1 MSIGIKKITQNIG
14 WLMFD
19 QFFILFLQFIVG
31 VKVANYYGAELY
43 GKYSYAMS
51 LVGFSGIFFEILNS
65 RVIKKYYTEENFD
78 KIVYNITFFK
88 NSIAILLFIVPIFF
102 KVVLEIDNTLFYLL
116 IFMCLDNI
124 LSTTTF
130 GIENFFEYKLESR
143 RIVISNN
150 IVKIIS
156 YSLQYI
162 CMLLNM
168 GIIIIPIIRCI
179 GSFIRVCLLK
189 YQYKKYYLTNK
200 KIKNKLNIKLLWKM
214 IDEGKF
220 LWITFVSF
228 LIYTQLDKLMI
239 NYYLGEEEVGIY
251 TIGIQ
256 LSGILSILIGPVQ
269 NSIYPKMIELYK
281 ESYEKYYNFF
291 LLSNTAITQL
301 YLVLTFLSIIVVK
314 HLFRYVYKP
323 EYNPAIVVYSI
334 LAFSVFI
341 KAVGSLQTSHLTI
354 RGLTQKSFYK
364 TLAGLILN
372 IILNSLLIPK
382 YGINGAALATFI
394 TQFFVLI
401 FLDFFIKEYREHAF
415 VQLKSFNTFY
425 LLKMIKD
432 RGVKNEIRNNKE
444 NIF

>member
-65 RVIKKYYTEENFD
+65 RVIKKYYTEENFN
-78 KIVYNITFFK
+78 KIVYNITFLK
-88 NSIAILLFIVPIFF
+88 NSIAIILFLVPIFL

-168 GIIIIPIIRCI
+168 GIIVIPIIRCV
-179 GSFIRVCLLK
+179 GSFTRVCLLK
-189 YQYKKYYLTNK
+189 YQYKKYYLINK

-214 IDEGKF
+214 IDESKF

-291 LLSNTAITQL
+291 LLSNTMITQL
-301 YLVLTFLSIIVVK
+301 YLVLTISSIIVVRY
-314 HLFRYVYKP
+314 LFRYVYEP
-323 EYNPAIVVYSI
+323 EYSPAIIVYSI

-354 RGLTQKSFYK
+354 KGLTQKTFYK

-372 IILNSLLIPK
+372 IVLNSLLIPK
-382 YGINGAALATFI
+382 YGINGAALATLI

-432 RGVKNEIRNNKE
+432 RGVKNEIRNNKK

>member
-143 RIVISNN
+143 RVVISNN

-168 GIIIIPIIRCI
+168 GIIIIPIIRCV

-189 YQYKKYYLTNK
+189 YQYKKYYLISK
-200 KIKNKLNIKLLWKM
+200 KIKNKLNIKLLCKM

-239 NYYLGEEEVGIY
+239 NYYLGEEDVGIY
-251 TIGIQ
+251 SIGVS
-256 LSGILSILIGPVQ
+256 LSGIFAILIGPVQ
-269 NSIYPKMIELYK
+269 NSIYPKMLELYK
-281 ESYEKYYNFF
+281 KDYQEYYNFF
-291 LLSNTAITQL
+291 LSANTIITQV
-301 YLVLTFLSIIVVK
+301 YLFLAFLSIIVVK
-314 HLFRYVYKP
+314 WLFKYVYEP
-323 EYNPAIVVYSI
+323 EYNPAIMVYSI
-334 LAFSVFI
+334 LAFSIFI
-341 KAVGSLQTSHLTI
+341 KANGSLQTSHMTI
-354 RGLTQKSFYK
+354 KGITQKSFYK
-364 TLAGLILN
+364 TFLSLILN
-372 IILNSLLIPK
+372 VILNALLIPK
-382 YGINGAALATFI
+382 YGINGAAIATLV
-394 TQFFVLI
+394 TQFMALFVI
-401 FLDFFIKEYREHAF
+401 DFFIKEYKEQAF
-415 VQLKSFNTFY
+415 VQLKS
-425 LLKMIKD
+425 L
-432 RGVKNEIRNNKE
+432 
-444 NIF
+444 NIFSLIRIIKNKGKLI

>member
-78 KIVYNITFFK
+78 KIVYNITFLK
-88 NSIAILLFIVPIFF
+88 NSIAIILFIVPIFF

-124 LSTTTF
+124 LSTATF

-168 GIIIIPIIRCI
+168 GIIVIPIIRCV
-179 GSFIRVCLLK
+179 GSFTRVCLLK
-189 YQYKKYYLTNK
+189 YQYKKYYLINK

-214 IDEGKF
+214 IDESKF

-291 LLSNTAITQL
+291 LLSNTMITQL
-301 YLVLTFLSIIVVK
+301 YLVLTISSIIVVRY
-314 HLFRYVYKP
+314 LFRYVYKP
-323 EYNPAIVVYSI
+323 EYSPAIIVYSI

-354 RGLTQKSFYK
+354 KGLTQKTFYK

-372 IILNSLLIPK
+372 IVLNSLLIPK
-382 YGINGAALATFI
+382 YGINGAALATLI

-425 LLKMIKD
+425 LLKIIK
-432 RGVKNEIRNNKE
+432 NKGKL
-444 NIF
+444 I

>member
-1 MSIGIKKITQNIG
+1 MSIGVKKITQNIG

-31 VKVANYYGAELY
+31 IKVANYYGAELY

-88 NSIAILLFIVPIFF
+88 NSIAILLFLVPIFL
-102 KVVLEIDNTLFYLL
+102 KVALEIDNTLFYLL

-162 CMLLNM
+162 CMLLKM
-168 GIIIIPIIRCI
+168 GIIVIPIIRCI
-179 GSFIRVCLLK
+179 GSFIRMCLLK
-189 YQYKKYYLTNK
+189 YQYKKYYLINR
-200 KIKNKLNIKLLWKM
+200 KIENKLNTKLLLKM
-214 IDEGKF
+214 IDESKF

-239 NYYLGEEEVGIY
+239 NYYLGEEEVGVY
-251 TIGIQ
+251 SIGVI
-256 LSGILSILIGPVQ
+256 LSGIFAILIGPIQ
-269 NSIYPKMIELYK
+269 NSIYPKMIELYR
-281 ESYEKYYNFF
+281 ENYEKYYNFF
-291 LLSNTAITQL
+291 LLSNTMITQL
-301 YLVLTFLSIIVVK
+301 YLFLTFLSIIVIK
-314 HLFRYVYKP
+314 WLFKYVYEP
-323 EYNPAIVVYSI
+323 EYNPAIMVYSI
-334 LAFSVFI
+334 LAFSIFI
-341 KAVGSLQTSHLTI
+341 KANGSLQTSHMTI
-354 RGLTQKSFYK
+354 KGITQKSFYK
-364 TLAGLILN
+364 TFLSLILN
-372 IILNSLLIPK
+372 VILNALLIPK
-382 YGINGAALATFI
+382 YGINGAAIATLV
-394 TQFFVLI
+394 TQFMALFVI
-401 FLDFFIKEYREHAF
+401 DFFIKEYREQAF
-415 VQLKSFNTFY
+415 VQLKSLNTFS
-425 LLKMIKD
+425 LIRIIK
-432 RGVKNEIRNNKE
+432 NKGKL
-444 NIF
+444 I

>member
-1 MSIGIKKITQNIG
+1 MSIGVKKITQNIG

-51 LVGFSGIFFEILNS
+51 LVGFSGIFFEIINS

-78 KIVYNITFFK
+78 KVVYNITFFK
-88 NSIAILLFIVPIFF
+88 NSIAILLFLVPIFS
-102 KVVLEIDNTLFYLL
+102 KVALEIDNILFYLL

-156 YSLQYI
+156 YSLQYV

-168 GIIIIPIIRCI
+168 GIIVIPIIRCI

-189 YQYKKYYLTNK
+189 YQYKRYYLINR
-200 KIKNKLNIKLLWKM
+200 KIENKLNTKLLLK
-214 IDEGKF
+214 IVDESKF

-251 TIGIQ
+251 SIGVQ
-256 LSGILSILIGPVQ
+256 LSGIFSILIGPIQ

-281 ESYEKYYNFF
+281 ENYEKYYNFF
-291 LLSNTAITQL
+291 LLSNTMITQL
-301 YLVLTFLSIIVVK
+301 YLFLTFLSIIVVK
-314 HLFRYVYKP
+314 WLFKYVYEP
-323 EYNPAIVVYSI
+323 EYNPAIMVYSI
-334 LAFSVFI
+334 LAFSIFI
-341 KAVGSLQTSHLTI
+341 KANGSLQTSHMTI
-354 RGLTQKSFYK
+354 KGITQKSFYK
-364 TLAGLILN
+364 TFLSLILN
-372 IILNSLLIPK
+372 VILNALLIPK
-382 YGINGAALATFI
+382 YGINGAAIATLV
-394 TQFFVLI
+394 TQFMALFVI
-401 FLDFFIKEYREHAF
+401 DFFIKEYREQAF
-415 VQLKSFNTFY
+415 VQLKSLNTFS
-425 LLKMIKD
+425 LIRIIK
-432 RGVKNEIRNNKE
+432 NKGKL
-444 NIF
+444 I

>member
-1 MSIGIKKITQNIG
+1 MSIGVKKITQNIG

-31 VKVANYYGAELY
+31 IKVANYYGAELY

-88 NSIAILLFIVPIFF
+88 NSIAILLFLVPIFL
-102 KVVLEIDNTLFYLL
+102 KVALEIDNTLFYLL

-162 CMLLNM
+162 CMLLKM
-168 GIIIIPIIRCI
+168 GIIVIPIIRCI
-179 GSFIRVCLLK
+179 GSFIRMCLLK
-189 YQYKKYYLTNK
+189 YQYKKYYLINR
-200 KIKNKLNIKLLWKM
+200 KIENKLNTKLLLKM
-214 IDEGKF
+214 IDESKF

-239 NYYLGEEEVGIY
+239 NYYLGEEEVGVY
-251 TIGIQ
+251 SIGVI
-256 LSGILSILIGPVQ
+256 LSGIFAILIGPIQ
-269 NSIYPKMIELYK
+269 NSIYPKMLELYK
-281 ESYEKYYNFF
+281 KDYQEYYNFF
-291 LLSNTAITQL
+291 LSSNTIITQI
-301 YLVLTFLSIIVVK
+301 YLFLTFLSIIVIK
-314 HLFRYVYKP
+314 WLFKYVYEP
-323 EYNPAIVVYSI
+323 EYNPAIMVYSI
-334 LAFSVFI
+334 LAFSIFI
-341 KAVGSLQTSHLTI
+341 KANGSLQTSHMTI
-354 RGLTQKSFYK
+354 KGITQKSFYK
-364 TLAGLILN
+364 TFLSLILN
-372 IILNSLLIPK
+372 VILNALLIPK
-382 YGINGAALATFI
+382 YGINGAAIATLV
-394 TQFFVLI
+394 TQIMALFVI
-401 FLDFFIKEYREHAF
+401 DFFIKEYREQAF
-415 VQLKSFNTFY
+415 VQLKS
-425 LLKMIKD
+425 L
-432 RGVKNEIRNNKE
+432 
-444 NIF
+444 NIFSLIRIIKNKGKLI